1 MCNSSGKSE
10 TGNCVRKTRGRSM
23 ESKVRD
29 NIEYT
34 LIRSSR
40 KTISLQLR
48 EAGEKGMIGKDRVS
62 GEPGQTGKGDVTVIV
77 RAPRHMA
84 LRDIDA
90 FVERHRSWIER
101 RTAQLAQARQNKRVI
116 SDREREEGIRAAK
129 EQIPR
134 RVAYFARQMG
144 VTYGRITIREQKT
157 RWGSCSSKGNLN
169 FNWKLML
176 MPEEILDYVVVH
188 ELAHRR
194 EMNHSE
200 RFWTIVAEMLPD
212 YRERRRRLKEWGR
225 RV

>member
-1 MCNSSGKSE
+1 ME
-10 TGNCVRKTRGRSM
+10 T
-23 ESKVRD
+23 KVRD

-34 LIRSSR
+34 LIRSAR

-48 EAGEKGMIGKDRVS
+48 ERRETLETGGTDKEDVS
-62 GEPGQTGKGDVTVIV
+62 GETAGDVEIIV
-77 RAPRHMA
+77 RAPRRMA
-84 LRDIDA
+84 LRDIDD
-90 FVERHRSWIER
+90 FVERHRSWIEQ
-101 RTAQLAQARQNKRVI
+101 RTARLAEARQNRREI
-116 SDREREEGIRAAK
+116 SAQEREEGIRAAK

-134 RVAYFARQMG
+134 RVAYFAQRMG

-169 FNWKLML
+169 FNWKLAL

-200 RFWTIVAEMLPD
+200 RFWAVVAEVLPD
-212 YRERRRRLKEWGR
+212 YRERRRQLKEWGR